1 MSSESSSRQDVRE
14 RTEALEFGLN
24 PSLDSVFK
32 LLSSQRRR
40 HVLGCLQERDAPVEL
55 ADLAEE
61 VAAREEEVPTAEV
74 TAKEA
79 RRIHL
84 SLYHTHVPKLKD
96 AGVVRY
102 DQEDETVTLA
112 TDADRL
118 ERYEKLLDVE

>member
-1 MSSESSSRQDVRE
+1 MCSESSSRHDVRAGA
-14 RTEALEFGLN
+14 EALEFGLN

-40 HVLGCLQERDAPVEL
+40 HVLHCLTQRDAPVEL

-61 VAAREEEVPTAEV
+61 VAAREEEMPTAEV
-74 TAKEA
+74 TAEEA

-96 AGVVRY
+96 AGVVRH
-102 DQEDETVTLA
+102 DPEEETVALA
-112 TDADRL
+112 ADADRL